1 MECLEPHAN
10 EGYVRKA
17 ILRKTF
23 PNWSYFNLLKVG
35 RYMHKDDGNRD
46 FQRQII
52 FFFDKF
58 ILNDEKN

>member
-1 MECLEPHAN
+1 MECLELHAN

-46 FQRQII
+46 FQRQVI
-52 FFFDKF
+52 FFF
-58 ILNDEKN
+58 L